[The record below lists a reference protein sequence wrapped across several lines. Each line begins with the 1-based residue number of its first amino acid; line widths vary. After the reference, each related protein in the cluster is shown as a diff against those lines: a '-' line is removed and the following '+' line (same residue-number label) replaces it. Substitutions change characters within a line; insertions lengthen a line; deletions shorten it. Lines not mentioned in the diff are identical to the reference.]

1 MFTNILSGGGI
12 LLSLLGLGLALG
24 VFMTPDNG
32 KNRSTRLAMLLGF
45 AFFSGLGL
53 GPLLD
58 MAIQL
63 NPSIVPSALMLT
75 TVIFACFSAAAL
87 FAPDGKYLYLGGSL
101 LSGLSTL
108 IFFRSQLLFQLHIY
122 IGLAIF
128 CGFIMFDTQVIIL
141 KARRGDTDFI
151 SHTLDLFI
159 DFIQIFRKI
168 VVLLMQKEDRNQK
181 KRR

>member
-87 FAPDGKYLYLGGSL
+87 FSLALAPSSFSDSSTSFSDPSFFSSFTSTSDWPFSADSSCLTLKSSSSRLAAETPTS
-101 LSGLSTL
+101 SPTLSTSSS
-108 IFFRSQLLFQLHIY
+108 ISSRSSERLWFSS
-122 IGLAIF
+122 
-128 CGFIMFDTQVIIL
+128 C
-141 KARRGDTDFI
+141 
-151 SHTLDLFI
+151 
-159 DFIQIFRKI
+159 
-168 VVLLMQKEDRNQK
+168 
-181 KRR
+181 KRRTETRRKGVK